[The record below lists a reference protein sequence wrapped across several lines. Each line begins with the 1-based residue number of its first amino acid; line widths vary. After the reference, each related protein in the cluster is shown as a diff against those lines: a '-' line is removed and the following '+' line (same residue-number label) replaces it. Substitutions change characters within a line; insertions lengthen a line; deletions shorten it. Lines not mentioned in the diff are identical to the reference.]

1 MTDAISNRCD
11 LEQKI
16 VCFVNK
22 SHCFEPI
29 RLQGSPCTY
38 FKMDRIKALTLR
50 HTSLA
55 NPSRTL
61 PTDFRDPWNFN

>member
-1 MTDAISNRCD
+1 MNDAISNRCD

-29 RLQGSPCTY
+29 RLQGSPFTD
-38 FKMDRIKALTLR
+38 FKMDRIKALMLR
-50 HTSLA
+50 HTSPS
-55 NPSRTL
+55 NPSCTL
-61 PTDFRDPWNFN
+61 PTDFRDPMKF